1 MSGGPRYLF
10 PKRYS
15 DLVQRFRVASG
26 FLLLV
31 VFTWLPE
38 PTGASLMTGL
48 SVAVA
53 GLLLRGWA
61 AGHLAKNEQLAMSG
75 PYAYMRNPLY
85 AGTLLTALG
94 MVIAARSIWL
104 AMLFAAVFLLVYLP
118 AIELEEQHLR
128 EIFPGVRGVCATH
141 PAFSARCEMARAGGA
156 IFLEAILAQR
166 GVQSGGRFSGGNR
179 LACDTLSL
187 MRVGCFT
194 ALLSQFPLEKVLE
207 KLKKLNISTV
217 ELGTGNYPGDPH
229 CKLSM
234 AATIRRS

>member
-10 PKRYS
+10 RKRYS

-31 VFTWLPE
+31 VFTWLPR
-38 PTGASLMTGL
+38 PTRASLLAGL

-61 AGHLAKNEQLAMSG
+61 AGHLAKNEQLAISG

-85 AGTLLTALG
+85 AGTLITALG
-94 MVIAARSIWL
+94 MVIASRSIWL

-128 EIFPGVRGVCATH
+128 EIFPQYA
-141 PAFSARCEMARAGGA
+141 AY
-156 IFLEAILAQR
+156 AQR
-166 GVQSGGRFSGGNR
+166 IRRFLPVAQWKAPPARFSWKLYWRNEEYKAAAGFL
-179 LACDTLSL
+179 LA
-187 MRVGCFT
+187 T
-194 ALLSQFPLEKVLE
+194 AWLV
-207 KLKKLNISTV
+207 
-217 ELGTGNYPGDPH
+217 
-229 CKLSM
+229 
-234 AATIRRS
+234 IRFRS